1 MCSSDLHW
9 PAQDGTPLEDYWGT
23 LAELRAA
30 GKVRF
35 IGLSNHDADQL
46 ARAHAIA
53 RVDAVQPPFSAL
65 KRQTA
70 ERILPW
76 AADNGAAV
84 IVYSPMQ
91 SGLLTGAIDAARV
104 TALPANDWRR
114 GHEDFT
120 GETLERNL
128 AVTRALAAV
137 GRRHGRSAGEAAL
150 AWVLGWRGVSGAIV
164 GARSAAQV
172 DGWVG
177 GGDLRLDP
185 EDFTAIAAA
194 IEAAGAGAGPVQPA
208 G

>member
-1 MCSSDLHW
+1 MCSSDL
-9 PAQDGTPLEDYWGT
+9 
-23 LAELRAA
+23 
-30 GKVRF
+30 
-35 IGLSNHDADQL
+35 
-46 ARAHAIA
+46 AIA

-137 GRRHGRSAGEAAL
+137 GRRHGRSSGEAAL

-177 GGDLRLDP
+177 GGDLRLDA
-185 EDFTAIAAA
+185 EDFTSIAAA

-208 G
+208 E